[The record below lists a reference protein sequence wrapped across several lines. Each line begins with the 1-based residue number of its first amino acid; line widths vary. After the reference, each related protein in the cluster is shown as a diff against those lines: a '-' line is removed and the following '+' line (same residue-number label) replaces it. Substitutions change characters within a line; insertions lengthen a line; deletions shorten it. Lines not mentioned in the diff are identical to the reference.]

1 MQKTIA
7 WREMDTQL
15 HFRVSQ
21 KAKWESKQ
29 SKTFEKKNKTRKG
42 REENA

>member
-1 MQKTIA
+1 
-7 WREMDTQL
+7 MDTQL

-29 SKTFEKKNKTRKG
+29 SKTFEKKIRPG
-42 REENA
+42 REGKKTPDCMAR